1 MNFENIKNLYC
12 YERMATIDGITK
24 EISTKLENATTIQFL
39 NGRTFIIE
47 EPSMKKVSLS
57 KYQYILDEYSDALT
71 NESVIEEVV
80 ESNVPTSISMR
91 QVRLWLYRNDRLDLV
106 DDYLKTNKEAEIE
119 WEYSAEVE
127 RNNTMVSS
135 IGEYL
140 GMSEQELDTIFI
152 EANKL

>member
-12 YERMATIDGITK
+12 SGKVVTIDGVTK
-24 EISTKLENATTIQFL
+24 EIITELKDASTIQFL

-57 KYQYILDEYSDALT
+57 KYQYIIDEYREAID
-71 NESVIEEVV
+71 NESVVEEVV
-80 ESNVPTSISMR
+80 ENTIQKSVSMR

-106 DDYLKTNKEAEIE
+106 EDYVKTSKEAEIE
-119 WEYSAEVE
+119 WNYSTSVE
-127 RNNTMVSS
+127 RISPIVLS

-152 EANKL
+152 EASTL